1 MSSTRASPRPFLG
14 LLAMVRNECLSYPEW
29 LAHHRSQGFDAFY
42 LIDNNSTD
50 GCWPYL
56 QLQPDVT
63 VLHWFPR
70 AVDQLKQLNR
80 TESNQARCQPDTG
93 MHLESIVVLPACAQR
108 CSP

>member
-63 VLHWFPR
+63 VAAALVPSR
-70 AVDQLKQLNR
+70 GRPAQAAQSDRKQPGAL
-80 TESNQARCQPDTG
+80 PDA
-93 MHLESIVVLPACAQR
+93 LIV
-108 CSP
+108 

>member
-1 MSSTRASPRPFLG
+1 MVHPGEPPFLG

-80 TESNQARCQPDTG
+80 TESNQVCCPIG
-93 MHLESIVVLPACAQR
+93 MHLEYSRAASVCTQR
-108 CSP
+108 CSSL